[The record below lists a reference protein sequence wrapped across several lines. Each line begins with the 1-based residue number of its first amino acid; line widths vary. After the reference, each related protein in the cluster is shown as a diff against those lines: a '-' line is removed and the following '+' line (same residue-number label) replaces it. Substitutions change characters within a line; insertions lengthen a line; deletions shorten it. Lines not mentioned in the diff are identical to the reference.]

1 MLTYTKDGTVQVLD
15 FDRYYICHE
24 YDGGEDY
31 VGFTIPLGHPQAM
44 DLAPRLQLT
53 ETATGEKYRIHALDQ
68 GAQTINVKARLDTQE
83 LQSVLVTTTLSSV
96 TPASA
101 VNTIK
106 PSGWTVVDRSGIT
119 STRTVKLEKVTRL
132 DGIRKI
138 CKAFP
143 GLTFRISTKAKQ
155 ITLRYPTNEDPTL
168 AFFSDEVN
176 MKKRPQR
183 KATTKSYYTRLY
195 AEGKDGLTF
204 ADINDGKSYVSCT
217 DYSDEVICAFWKD
230 ERYTDKASLLEDA
243 RARVKAA
250 AIPSESYE
258 LAVVDLA
265 RLKPTEF
272 SYLAVDVLDKVKVTD
287 RQAKRSTVHNVAR
300 YTYYPFYPSLN
311 VITLSTTPGTISK
324 QQAITTAEL
333 QSYTSDF
340 NEAQRA
346 VIQQIS
352 ESMKATDVMDASV
365 IFHTNSAGKIYEII
379 ICDTDD
385 LSTAQDV
392 WLWNKAGLAHSSTG
406 YNGTY
411 TTAITA
417 DGKIV
422 ADFIQ
427 TGTLRAIDIQG
438 VTIEGSTVQGSV
450 LKFGG
455 DGTYGSLQGKQITP
469 VSGGATYNGV
479 ELSAGYLDVQSPGG
493 FRIQCTSSDAIG
505 RINALLLYLQGRQ
518 QLFLQATQSNGSVQI
533 DAGSGTSKPMIQVLG
548 SSNRINL
555 TASGGVYVN
564 GTKIG

>member
-1 MLTYTKDGTVQVLD
+1 MLTYTKNGETTVLD

-31 VGFTIPLGHPQAM
+31 IGFTIPLGHPQAC
-44 DLAPRLQLT
+44 DLAPRMQLT

-106 PSGWTVVDRSGIT
+106 PTGWTVVDRSGIT

-143 GLTFRISTKAKQ
+143 GLTFRLNTKAKQ
-155 ITLRYPTNEDPTL
+155 ITLRYPENEDATL

-183 KATTKSYYTRLY
+183 KATTKTYFTRLY

-204 ADINDGKSYVSCT
+204 ADINDGKSWVGCN

-243 RARVKAA
+243 RAKVKAA

-265 RLKPTEF
+265 RLKPKDF
-272 SYLAVDVLDKVKVTD
+272 SYLAVDVLDKVRVTD
-287 RQAKRSTVHNVAR
+287 RQAKKTTIHNVAR

-333 QSYTSDF
+333 TSYTSDF
-340 NEAQRA
+340 NESQRA

-352 ESMKATDVMDASV
+352 ESMKATDVLDASV

-427 TGTLRAIDIQG
+427 TGTLRAIDIEG
-438 VTIEGSTVQGSV
+438 VTIKGST
-450 LKFGG
+450 LRFGG
-455 DGTYGSLQGKQITP
+455 DGTYGTLSGKQITP

-479 ELSAGYLDVQSPGG
+479 EFTAGYLDVQSPGG

-505 RINALLLYLQGRQ
+505 RIAALITYLQGRQ

-533 DAGSGTSKPMIQVLG
+533 DAGSGTSKPMIQVMG